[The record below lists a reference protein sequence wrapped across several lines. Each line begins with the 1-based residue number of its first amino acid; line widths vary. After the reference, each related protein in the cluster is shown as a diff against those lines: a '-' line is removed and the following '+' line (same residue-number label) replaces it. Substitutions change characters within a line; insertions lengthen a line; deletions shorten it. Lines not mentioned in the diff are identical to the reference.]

1 MAERTTSE
9 VLARTRTQIN
19 QIKEDVNNTL
29 AQWENKVVNSQ
40 YQLFTATQ
48 NPQSTSTLSW
58 QKIESPFTSSSWTY
72 VSKTFFPPGSV
83 YPGWQIKL
91 KPESVNT
98 LGAIV
103 ISSTDSNW
111 TKHQSITKTVAKTGS
126 IYISKDNK
134 ITVKL
139 SNIYGEG
146 IDNNQKYLIS
156 QAPLGETEHV
166 ILPTGSNY
174 TLDLSTN
181 SATVAWPS
189 GTFIIIPHS
198 SADYD
203 IEGGI
208 TVKLTVRHD
217 TFYTI
222 PSNAIY
228 YSSNTI
234 SIYDGVFPTAPSG
247 TFCLAGLT
255 PAGVD
260 DNGAIMP
267 TMNITNSWT
276 VPSDKKLFFVD
287 ARLKLE
293 KQNSNDSEYVF
304 AALAQKSFF
313 NSTESSAWTIQF
325 VGTDGGQEIDTE
337 LDLTILENGAID
349 AKLEFNSNYN
359 KTETNSTRFNNS
371 LFYKQPISLW
381 VLMIQE
387 STQNTE

>member
-9 VLARTRTQIN
+9 VLAKTRTQIN

-72 VSKTFFPPGSV
+72 VNNTFFPPGSV

-91 KPESVNT
+91 KPESVNA

-103 ISSTDSNW
+103 ISSTDNNW
-111 TKHQSITKTVAKTGS
+111 TKHQSITKTVAKAGS
-126 IYISKDNK
+126 IYVSKDNK

-139 SNIYGEG
+139 SNIDSEG
-146 IDNNQKYLIS
+146 IDNNNQKYLIYKD
-156 QAPLGETEHV
+156 ALTTENI
-166 ILPTGSNY
+166 ILPTGSSY
-174 TLDLSTN
+174 IFDASTN
-181 SATVAWPS
+181 SATVIWPS
-189 GTFIIIPHS
+189 GTFIVIPHS
-198 SADYD
+198 SVTCNT
-203 IEGGI
+203 EGGI
-208 TVKLTVRHD
+208 TIQLKAKHD

-234 SIYDGVFPTAPSG
+234 SIYNGVFPTAPSG

-255 PAGVD
+255 LAGID

-267 TMNITNSWT
+267 TMNIVNSWT

-293 KQNSNDSEYVF
+293 KQTSNDREYFF

-325 VGTDGGQEIDTE
+325 VGTDGDQEIDTE
-337 LDLTILENGAID
+337 LDLTILENGTID
-349 AKLEFNSNYN
+349 AKLEFNVNYN
-359 KTETNSTRFNNS
+359 KTEANSTRFNNS

-381 VLMIQE
+381 VLMIPE